1 MSITLEAGFCNRRCG
16 RATAGRHSAL
26 CDARLQRVERLAGL
40 LGRATAAVGDAT
52 FQNPP
57 LEGTSEN
64 RADLGVGLP
73 LLEHPLVQRLGER
86 VRIAF
91 GRGGLRVCPGR

>member
-1 MSITLEAGFCNRRCG
+1 MIAC
-16 RATAGRHSAL
+16 RHSAL
-26 CDARLQRVERLAGL
+26 SYARLQRVERLAGL
-40 LGRATAAVGDAT
+40 LGRANAAVDDAT

-64 RADLGVGLP
+64 RTDLGVGLS

-86 VRIAF
+86 DRIAF
-91 GRGGLRVCPGR
+91 GRGSLRAPGR